1 MKGILSILMGLFFLL
16 QTHQIF
22 AQTNFD
28 TASKFTLQ
36 EAKVNKKLP
45 SNVAIVNDRYIIRG
59 MFRSMVNVKTL
70 DFIDNPPPDV
80 LIPIMEYLRGKI
92 NGLYINKGMNGNY
105 VLSTMRVNS
114 FTDDGGVKLYVDE
127 QMSDPEFLYDLYPR
141 DVALVKYFPPGGS
154 LTTGGSASS
163 ATLAI
168 YTRKGEDLNYYA
180 DKNQMKKSDI
190 TKMVDSLKKDH

>member
-1 MKGILSILMGLFFLL
+1 V
-16 QTHQIF
+16 F
-22 AQTNFD
+22 AQNTKD
-28 TASKFTLQ
+28 SVSAFTLQ

-45 SNVAIVNDRYIIRG
+45 SNLAIVNDRYIIRG

-190 TKMVDSLKKDH
+190 NKMVDSLKKDH